1 MAGGLGRRLGRPR
14 GGQEGDA
21 LPDEGSSQPEGR
33 RDGGACNPATLPMSP
48 LKQQSRMRTT
58 SLAGDS
64 LARESTS
71 FMETPREL
79 GSVETMG
86 LEPTTPGLQSRCSS
100 QLSYV
105 PKPAVSPR
113 TLRDLGFCGSPSLF
127 RVV

>member
-1 MAGGLGRRLGRPR
+1 M
-14 GGQEGDA
+14 EV
-21 LPDEGSSQPEGR
+21 
-33 RDGGACNPATLPMSP
+33 ACNPATLPMSP

-79 GSVETMG
+79 GYVETMG